1 MQMQNEFIL
10 TETNMLEKTFKRTE
24 PAANDH
30 IGELRNYTVL
40 TNSELIITY
49 YSFIFILT
57 TIFSS
62 CAKSWR
68 QKRAA

>member
-30 IGELRNYTVL
+30 IGELFYL
-40 TNSELIITY
+40 HPA
-49 YSFIFILT
+49 IL
-57 TIFSS
+57 
-62 CAKSWR
+62 
-68 QKRAA
+68 

>member
-30 IGELRNYTVL
+30 IGEIFKNL
-40 TNSELIITY
+40 TQPY
-49 YSFIFILT
+49 DF
-57 TIFSS
+57 
-62 CAKSWR
+62 
-68 QKRAA
+68 

>member
-30 IGELRNYTVL
+30 IGELFYINPALLELCRVGSFR
-40 TNSELIITY
+40 TNHNLQFFY
-49 YSFIFILT
+49 FYFHQNF
-57 TIFSS
+57 
-62 CAKSWR
+62 
-68 QKRAA
+68 

>member
-30 IGELRNYTVL
+30 IGELFWLHPT
-40 TNSELIITY
+40 
-49 YSFIFILT
+49 IL
-57 TIFSS
+57 
-62 CAKSWR
+62 
-68 QKRAA
+68 